1 MYQIKYT
8 SIDSIRRRLRS
19 RLKVDFLGIPS
30 PYTNQEIAT
39 KSIDD
44 ETILDVIEDNE
55 AYLDYFLSLVYVL
68 PLLHKHRIL
77 QTCVDS
83 LVIAD
88 LMSIHFT
95 NFSENTDGSKY
106 GVGNRNQAIQIIK
119 QLTFGLNI
127 SLDLPNESSTNPYV
141 YNQAIILPN
150 ETLVTSRNNV
160 INEKQISV
168 NSYNTLAGREGINFG
183 VDDYTTR
190 DKYAPRARDLE
201 RRHYFY

>member
-19 RLKVDFLGIPS
+19 RLKIDFFNIPN

-44 ETILDVIEDNE
+44 EVILDVVEDAE
-55 AYLDYFLSLVYVL
+55 AYLDNFLSLVYIL
-68 PLLHKHRIL
+68 PLLNKHRIL

-127 SLDLPNESSTNPYV
+127 TLDLPNESGTNPYV
-141 YNQAIILPN
+141 YNQAIMLPG
-150 ETLVTSRNNV
+150 ESLVTSRNNI
-160 INEKQISV
+160 INEKQIST
-168 NSYNTLAGREGINFG
+168 NSYNPLPGREGINFG
-183 VDDYTTR
+183 VDDGIAR

>member
-1 MYQIKYT
+1 MYQPIYT
-8 SIDSIRRRLRS
+8 NLSSIQRRLRS
-19 RLKVDFLGIPS
+19 RLKVDFLGIPN
-30 PYTNQEIAT
+30 PYSNQEIAT

-55 AYLDYFLSLVYVL
+55 SYLDNFLSLVYVL
-68 PLLHKHRIL
+68 PLLNKHRIL

-119 QLTFGLNI
+119 QLTFGLNV
-127 SLDLPNESSTNPYV
+127 SLDLPNEGGTNPYV
-141 YNQAIILPN
+141 YNQAIMLPGEN
-150 ETLVTSRNNV
+150 LVTSRNNV
-160 INEKQISV
+160 INEKQIST
-168 NSYNTLAGREGINFG
+168 NSYNPLPGREGINFG
-183 VDDYTTR
+183 VDDWVAR
-190 DKYAPRARDLE
+190 DKYAPKARDIE
-201 RRHYFY
+201 KYRYW

>member
-8 SIDSIRRRLRS
+8 SVDSIRRRLRS
-19 RLKVDFLGIPS
+19 RLKVDFLGVPS

-39 KSIDD
+39 KSLDD
-44 ETILDVIEDNE
+44 ETILDVVEDNE
-55 AYLDYFLSLVYVL
+55 SYLDNFLSLVYVL
-68 PLLHKHRIL
+68 PLLNKHRIL

-119 QLTFGLNI
+119 QLTFGLNV
-127 SLDLPNESSTNPYV
+127 SLDLPNEGGTNPYV
-141 YNQAIILPN
+141 YNQAIMLPGEN
-150 ETLVTSRNNV
+150 LVTSRNNV
-160 INEKQISV
+160 INEKQIST
-168 NSYNTLAGREGINFG
+168 NSYNPLPGREGINFG
-183 VDDYTTR
+183 VDDWVAR
-190 DKYAPRARDLE
+190 DKYAPRARNIE
-201 RRHYFY
+201 KYRYW